1 MLATQR
7 KVMRGLAFLSSGAL
21 VIVAMSGRDPLLF
34 GVGLFTMISN
44 EIGLFSLGAKRRPAL
59 RGREMPVR
67 RTA

>member
-44 EIGLFSLGAKRRPAL
+44 EIGLFSLGAKRRPAF
-59 RGREMPVR
+59 RGRETLAR
-67 RTA
+67 RAG

>member
-44 EIGLFSLGAKRRPAL
+44 EVGLFSLGTKRKIAS

-67 RTA
+67 RAA